1 MERISGNDNKFS
13 SERIKYLNNVRIIQT
28 NLIHAHGFPSS
39 IARTELL
46 KSKEYFGRYGAII
59 KATTTYKIN
68 PNNNKKL
75 YSVYILYSKEKEAAL
90 AVLDSQII
98 NDKKI
103 CVFFGTNKYCNYFLN
118 NEKCPNIDKCM
129 FIHQLVT
136 DKYCIIDDESNFSYN
151 GHINLSKKILNLP
164 DIKKLKLIN
173 KTNPEKNILI
183 K

>member
-1 MERISGNDNKFS
+1 MKKISGSGDNFS
-13 SERIKYLNNVRIIQT
+13 SERIKYLNKVRIIQT
-28 NLIHAHGFPSS
+28 NLIHAHGFPKN

-46 KSKEYFGRYGAII
+46 KSKEFFWKYVTII

-68 PNNNKKL
+68 PYNNKKL
-75 YSVYILYSKEKEAAL
+75 YSIYILYSNEKEAAL

-103 CVFFGTNKYCNYFLN
+103 CVIFGTNKYCNYFLN
-118 NEKCPNIDKCM
+118 NKKCPNFDKCM

-151 GHINLSKKILNLP
+151 DHINLSKKIINFL
-164 DIKKLKLIN
+164 DIKKLELIN
-173 KTNPEKNILI
+173 KINIKKNILSS
-183 K
+183 